1 MPMLRRSL
9 LAALSTLAAAPAAQ
23 AGFRPPGQAARRAAI
38 GPLDELTPEQRR
50 AFELTPEDP
59 PLPPPGPGDWLAS
72 HDEPGQ
78 TFAQFQR
85 ARPNRLGL
93 ERHKIVLQPLG
104 PLGDGSPAL
113 ATLVDFAARYFGLPA
128 LARPQLSIASL
139 RARWR
144 TRGRRQHRSD
154 DILNALRQRV
164 PREAYCLI
172 GVTQEDLYP
181 GPGWNFVFGAAR
193 FHERVGVYSFA
204 RYDPGFYGEPRDE
217 HTPTTILRRGFKLMA
232 HEIGHMFAITHCIHG
247 HCVMNG
253 SNNLA
258 ETDRSP
264 LHPCPLCL
272 RKLHEIVGF
281 DVVERERGLAELYRG
296 VGLVDEAE
304 ACERRVAR
312 ISGAARRPR

>member
-1 MPMLRRSL
+1 MPVLRRTL

-23 AGFRPPGQAARRAAI
+23 AGFRPPSKAARRAAI
-38 GPLDELTPEQRR
+38 GPLDDIAPAQRR
-50 AFELTPEDP
+50 AFELSAEDL
-59 PLPPPGPGDWLAS
+59 PLPAPGPNDWLAS
-72 HDEPGQ
+72 HDEAGQ
-78 TFAQFQR
+78 TFAQFKR

-93 ERHKIVLQPLG
+93 ERNKIVLQPLG
-104 PLGDGSPAL
+104 QLGDGSPAL
-113 ATLVDFAARYFGLPA
+113 ATLVDFASRYFGLPA
-128 LARPQLSIASL
+128 RALPAIPVASL
-139 RARWR
+139 RAR
-144 TRGRRQHRSD
+144 TRVRSRRQHRSD
-154 DILNALRQRV
+154 DLLDALRQRI
-164 PREAYCLI
+164 PKEAYCLI

-181 GPGWNFVFGAAR
+181 GPSWNFVFGAAR

-204 RYDPGFYGEPRDE
+204 RYDPAFHGEPRDE

-253 SNNLA
+253 SNNLE

-296 VGLVDEAE
+296 VGLAAE
-304 ACERRVAR
+304 ADDCERRIVH
-312 ISGAARRPR
+312 IVGPARRPR